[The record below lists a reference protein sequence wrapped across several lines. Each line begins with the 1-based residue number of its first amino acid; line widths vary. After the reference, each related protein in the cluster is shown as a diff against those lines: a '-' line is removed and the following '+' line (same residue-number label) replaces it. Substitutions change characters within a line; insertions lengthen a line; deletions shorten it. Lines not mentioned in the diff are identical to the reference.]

1 MGLIVPFPDDLDPL
15 SEDQQSVVS
24 RIKAK
29 LADAYHAEQ
38 SFRGELSVWL
48 DAGSIPDALNFLK
61 ADPELLYEFLT
72 DITAVDR
79 LNHRGPGEPR
89 FEVVYILYSPTFN
102 RRILVK
108 VWVNEGESVRTAT
121 TLWRGADFM
130 EREVF
135 DMFGVRF
142 AGHPNLE
149 RILTP
154 DGWLG
159 HPLRKDFPTQS
170 AQFPNVE
177 N

>member
-1 MGLIVPFPDDLDPL
+1 MGLIPHPEDLEPIEGIDETIVAKLKAHLGDAWIADQKFRGQL
-15 SEDQQSVVS
+15 SVWVAPQ
-24 RIKAK
+24 A
-29 LADAYHAEQ
+29 LADAL
-38 SFRGELSVWL
+38 R
-48 DAGSIPDALNFLK
+48 FLK
-61 ADPELLYEFLT
+61 AEPELLYEFLT

-79 LNHRGPGEPR
+79 FEHRLPGEPR

-102 RRILVK
+102 RRLFVK
-108 VWVNEGESVRTAT
+108 TRVDEEVQIPTAT
-121 TLWRGADFM
+121 TVWRGANYM
-130 EREVF
+130 EREVY
-135 DMFGVRF
+135 DMFGLIF

-177 N
+177 S

>member
-1 MGLIVPFPDDLDPL
+1 MGLTPHPEDLEPITGPEESIV
-15 SEDQQSVVS
+15 
-24 RIKAK
+24 AK
-29 LADAYHAEQ
+29 LKARLGDAYRAEQ
-38 SFRGELSVWL
+38 RFRGQLSIWVDPRVVADTL
-48 DAGSIPDALNFLK
+48 RFLK
-61 ADPELLYEFLT
+61 TDPDLLYQFLT

-79 LNHRGPGEPR
+79 LEHREPGEPR
-89 FEVVYILYSPTFN
+89 FEVVYIIYSPTFN
-102 RRILVK
+102 RRLFLKTRVDEE
-108 VWVNEGESVRTAT
+108 VAVPTAT
-121 TLWRGADFM
+121 TVWRGANFM

-135 DMFGVRF
+135 DMFGVKF

>member
-1 MGLIVPFPDDLDPL
+1 VGLIPNPEDLEPI
-15 SEDQQSVVS
+15 EGFDQTILATLKS
-24 RIKAK
+24 R
-29 LADAYHAEQ
+29 LGDAYRGEQ
-38 SFRGELSVWL
+38 KFRGELSVWV
-48 DAGSIPDALNFLK
+48 APHALADTLRLLK
-61 ADPELLYEFLT
+61 SEPELLYEFLT

-79 LNHRGPGEPR
+79 LKHRLPDEPR
-89 FEVVYILYSPTFN
+89 FEVVYIVYSPTFN
-102 RRILVK
+102 RRLLVK
-108 VWVNEGESVRTAT
+108 TRVDEEVAIPTAT
-121 TLWRGADFM
+121 TVWRGANFM
-130 EREVF
+130 EREVY
-135 DMFGVRF
+135 DMFGLTF

>member
-1 MGLIVPFPDDLDPL
+1 
-15 SEDQQSVVS
+15 
-24 RIKAK
+24 
-29 LADAYHAEQ
+29 
-38 SFRGELSVWL
+38 
-48 DAGSIPDALNFLK
+48 
-61 ADPELLYEFLT
+61 
-72 DITAVDR
+72 
-79 LNHRGPGEPR
+79 
-89 FEVVYILYSPTFN
+89 VVYIVYSPTFS
-102 RRILVK
+102 RRLFLKTRVDEETA
-108 VWVNEGESVRTAT
+108 VPTAT
-121 TLWRGADFM
+121 TVWRGANFM

>member
-1 MGLIVPFPDDLDPL
+1 MGLIVPFADELDPL
-15 SEDQQSVVS
+15 SPDQEQVVA
-24 RIKAK
+24 ILKAK
-29 LADAYHAEQ
+29 LAGTYKNEQ
-38 SFRGELSVWL
+38 SFRGDLSVWL
-48 DAGSIPDALNFLK
+48 DRGAIPDALRLLK
-61 ADPELLYEFLT
+61 TEPELLYDYLT

-79 LNHRGPGEPR
+79 LNHRTEGEPR

-108 VWVNEGESVRTAT
+108 VWVDEGESVQTAT
-121 TLWRGADFM
+121 TLWRGANFM

-135 DMFGVRF
+135 DMFGVVF

-149 RILTP
+149 RLLTP
-154 DGWLG
+154 EGWLG

>member
-1 MGLIVPFPDDLDPL
+1 MPFTDNLDTLSPDQ
-15 SEDQQSVVS
+15 ETVV
-24 RIKAK
+24 AK
-29 LADAYHAEQ
+29 LKSKLVDAYKAGH
-38 SFRGELSVWL
+38 SFRGDLSVWL
-48 DAGSIPDALNFLK
+48 DRRAIPDALRFLK
-61 ADPELLYEFLT
+61 SDPDLLFEYLT

-79 LNHRGPGEPR
+79 HGHQQPGEPR

-108 VWVNEGESVRTAT
+108 VWVDEGQSVQTAT
-121 TLWRGADFM
+121 TVWRGANFM

-135 DMFGVRF
+135 DMFGVTF

-149 RILTP
+149 RLLTP

-177 N
+177 S

>member
-1 MGLIVPFPDDLDPL
+1 MGLTPNPEDLQPL
-15 SEDQQSVVS
+15 TPAEEAIIAKIKS
-24 RIKAK
+24 RFG
-29 LADAYHAEQ
+29 DAYQAEQ
-38 SFRGELSVWL
+38 RFRNELSIWL
-48 DAGSIPDALNFLK
+48 DRRAFPDALRFLK
-61 ADPELLYEFLT
+61 TDPDLHYEFLT

-79 LNHRGPGEPR
+79 HTHRAPGEPR

-108 VWVNEGESVRTAT
+108 VRIDEEQKIPTAT
-121 TLWRGADFM
+121 TVWRGANFM

-135 DMFGVRF
+135 DMFGVIF
-142 AGHPNLE
+142 DGHPNLE
-149 RILTP
+149 RLLTP

>member
-1 MGLIVPFPDDLDPL
+1 MGLTPHPEDLEPIEGAEETIVSKL
-15 SEDQQSVVS
+15 
-24 RIKAK
+24 KAR
-29 LADAYHAEQ
+29 LGDAYRADQ
-38 SFRGELSVWL
+38 KFRGQLSVWV
-48 DAGSIPDALNFLK
+48 SPQALVDTLRFAK
-61 ADPELLYEFLT
+61 TDPELLYAFLT

-79 LNHRGPGEPR
+79 IEYRLPDEPR

-102 RRILVK
+102 RRLFVK
-108 VWVNEGESVRTAT
+108 TRVDEETAIPTAT
-121 TLWRGADFM
+121 TLWRGANFM
-130 EREVF
+130 EREVY
-135 DMFGVRF
+135 DMFGVTF

-177 N
+177 S

>member
-1 MGLIVPFPDDLDPL
+1 MGERRARVGLTPHPEDLEPITGPEESIV
-15 SEDQQSVVS
+15 
-24 RIKAK
+24 AK
-29 LADAYHAEQ
+29 LKARLGESYRGEQ
-38 SFRGELSVWL
+38 RFRGQLSVWVDPGVVADTL
-48 DAGSIPDALNFLK
+48 RFLK
-61 ADPELLYEFLT
+61 TDPELLFQFLT
-72 DITAVDR
+72 D
-79 LNHRGPGEPR
+79 
-89 FEVVYILYSPTFN
+89 FEVVYIVFSPTFS
-102 RRILVK
+102 RRLFLKTRVDEETA
-108 VWVNEGESVRTAT
+108 VPTAT
-121 TLWRGADFM
+121 TVWRGANFM